1 MYEWIPAAIAAA
13 GSLISSIWTNQSNKR
28 NVEKTNQ
35 QQVELMREQNAFNES
50 MMSKQNEINSLPN
63 QVKQMQEAG
72 LNPSFMFQSGG
83 TAQGVSPASSAGL
96 AQLTPPQAN
105 GSGIAEAFYRSVELR
120 NQTMKAEADVNE
132 QTAHTEGM
140 KTANEYADERE
151 RSLID
156 QIKANTS
163 LSDAERDLRIQQV
176 QTEKASYI
184 NMMQSVENMKYE
196 QQLLEEKLKTAP
208 YERHML
214 MVEIIRKTKLL
225 PYEIQESASRANLNK
240 VEAKLAFMTVN
251 KVRDECLNLIKQGK
265 LIDQNIISQIIDN
278 AVKRSDADVKISNNS
293 YLADSPMRS
302 FIYSQCDGII
312 GNMFKSIGATLY
324 GTSPFTRFRNSER
337 RAYEDYVKTPYAS
350 SWANPQ

>member
-13 GSLISSIWTNQSNKR
+13 GTLISSIWTNQSNKR
-28 NVEKTNQ
+28 NVAKTNQ

-50 MMSKQNEINSLPN
+50 MMNKQNEINSLPN
-63 QVKQMQEAG
+63 QLKQMQEAG

-214 MVEIIRKTKLL
+214 MVEITRKTNLL
-225 PYEIQESASRANLNK
+225 PYEIRESAARANLSNA
-240 VEAKLAFMTVN
+240 EAKLATETLY
-251 KVRDECLNLIKQGK
+251 KVRDECLNLVKQGK
-265 LIDQNIISQIIDN
+265 LIDQNIVSQIIDN
-278 AVKRSDADVKISNNS
+278 AVKRSDADVKISNNA

-302 FIYSQCDGII
+302 FIYSQCDGLI
-312 GNMFKSIGATLY
+312 GSIFKSIGATIY
-324 GTSPFTRFRNSER
+324 GTSPSTRFRKSDR
-337 RAYEDYVKTPYAS
+337 RAYEDYVKSPES
-350 SWANPQ
+350 SWANPR